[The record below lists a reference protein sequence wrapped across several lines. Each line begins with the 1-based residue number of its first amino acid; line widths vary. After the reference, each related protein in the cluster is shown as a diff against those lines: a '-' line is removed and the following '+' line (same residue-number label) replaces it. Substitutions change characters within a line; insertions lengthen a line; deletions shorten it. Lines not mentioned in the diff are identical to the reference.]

1 MSRIFLDHNSTTRP
15 LPEVVEAVARH
26 SRDSYANPGSRHAE
40 GRIARRA
47 LEDAR
52 EKIAAILNAS
62 PKEVIFTSGGT
73 EAINLAIFGLA
84 PPSAATVLLTAG
96 EHPAVRQAC
105 ARLQAGGWD
114 LHFLDVDRD
123 GRLIVEQLDQIS
135 WNKIGLAT
143 AILAHNET
151 GVVQDIAPLA
161 TRCQERG
168 VPLHV
173 DAVQAVGKIPVDF
186 HALGATALSLGAHKF
201 HGPRGIGALL
211 LRAGATLRPRQ
222 VGGHQEADRRAGTEP
237 VALAVG
243 MAVALER
250 WHAEEAQRESRIRA
264 LRERL
269 EQGLKTA
276 CAVSGMNCVVVNGS
290 SAHRL
295 ANTLNI
301 AFPGVEGDA
310 LFVALDLAGI
320 SCSLGSTCASGS
332 TEPPPALIAMGCPP
346 EVVVS
351 SVRFSLSF
359 ENTRDEIDDAVTRI
373 AAVVAR
379 LRGAE
384 GESRFP
390 TPFGRQPEPISQS
403 LA

>member
-1 MSRIFLDHNSTTRP
+1 MSRIFLDNNSTTRP

-26 SRDSYANPGSRHAE
+26 SRDAYANPGSRHAE

-52 EKIAAILNAS
+52 EKIAAILQAS

-84 PPSAATVLLTAG
+84 ARRPSIVLSTAG
-96 EHPAVRQAC
+96 EHPAARQAC
-105 ARLQAGGWD
+105 ARLQETGWK
-114 LHFLDVDRD
+114 LQFLDVDRE
-123 GRLIVEQLDQIS
+123 GRLIVEQLNDLS
-135 WNKIGLAT
+135 WNEIGLVT
-143 AILAHNET
+143 VILAHNET
-151 GVVQDIAPLA
+151 GVVQDVAPLA
-161 TRCQERG
+161 QRCHERG
-168 VPLHV
+168 ISLHL
-173 DAVQAVGKIPVDF
+173 DAVQAVGKMPVDF
-186 HALGATALSLGAHKF
+186 RGLGAAALSLGAHKF

-211 LRAGATLRPRQ
+211 LSSNTTLRPRQ

-250 WHAEEAQRESRIRA
+250 WQAEQTQREQWMRG
-264 LRERL
+264 LRDRL

-276 CAVSGMNCVVVNGS
+276 CQEVVVNGS
-290 SAHRL
+290 PDHRL

-301 AFPGVEGDA
+301 AFPGVAGDA

-332 TEPPPALIAMGCPP
+332 TEAPPALIAMGCPP
-346 EVVVS
+346 EVIAS

-359 ENTRDEIDDAVTRI
+359 ENTREEIDDAVALI
-373 AAVVAR
+373 ARAVSR
-379 LRGAE
+379 LRSAGRESGAPIAPNSRAR
-384 GESRFP
+384 ES
-390 TPFGRQPEPISQS
+390 ISNS
-403 LA
+403 PA

>member
-1 MSRIFLDHNSTTRP
+1 MARIFLDHNSTTRP

-26 SRDSYANPGSRHAE
+26 SRESWANPGSRHAE

-73 EAINLAIFGLA
+73 EAINLAILGLA
-84 PPSAATVLLTAG
+84 ARRAATVLLTAG

-105 ARLQAGGWD
+105 
-114 LHFLDVDRD
+114 
-123 GRLIVEQLDQIS
+123 GRLRERGWKLQFLEIDREGRIVAEQLEKLD
-135 WNKIGLAT
+135 WDKVGLAT
-143 AILAHNET
+143 VILAHNET
-151 GVVQDIAPLA
+151 GVVQDVSPLSE
-161 TRCQERG
+161 RCRQYG
-168 VPLHV
+168 IPLHV
-173 DAVQAVGKIPVDF
+173 DAVQAVGKMLVDF
-186 HALGATALSLGAHKF
+186 RALGATALSLGAHKF

-211 LRAGATLRPRQ
+211 LREGATLRPRQ
-222 VGGHQEADRRAGTEP
+222 LGGHQEADLRAGTEP

-250 WHAEEAQRESRIRA
+250 WQVDRAQRDSWIRG
-264 LRERL
+264 LRDRL

-276 CAVSGMNCVVVNGS
+276 CNPVVINGS
-290 SAHRL
+290 VDHRL
-295 ANTLNI
+295 PNTLNI

-332 TEPPPALIAMGCPP
+332 TEPSPALVAMGCRP
-346 EVVVS
+346 EVVSS

-359 ENTRDEIDDAVTRI
+359 ENTQDEIDDAVERI
-373 AAVVAR
+373 SQVVGR
-379 LRGAE
+379 LRTAAAQA
-384 GESRFP
+384 SRTRAP
-390 TPFGRQPEPISQS
+390 YVDRQPEPIGRNP
-403 LA
+403 A